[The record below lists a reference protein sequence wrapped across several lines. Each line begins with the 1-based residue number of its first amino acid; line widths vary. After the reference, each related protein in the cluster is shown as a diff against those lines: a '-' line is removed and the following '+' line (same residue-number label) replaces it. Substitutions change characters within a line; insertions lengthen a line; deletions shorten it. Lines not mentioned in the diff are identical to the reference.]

1 MPDELSAFP
10 FSRQDAERWL
20 SVARLRPYLEACDGD
35 IEKALSLYEWNLDLG
50 LVLLR
55 ELSLFEIALRNAYD
69 RLLSDMWC
77 PGGDWLLDP
86 DSPVNRPI
94 ARRIRSGG
102 SIDANALN
110 REQISKARRRFR
122 GRECSHDDLV
132 AELSLG
138 FWAHLTDRAHE
149 RDLWIPI
156 LHKAWALRSKRVE
169 IDRLLRSVTECRNRI
184 AHHERLFNPK
194 RRELLPLEVERF
206 VAALQ
211 SSLSSGISLG
221 SFGGMTIEEF
231 VRMRPR
237 NVNVGQGVASDVS
250 DARGDF

>member
-10 FSRQDAERWL
+10 ISRQDAERWF
-20 SVARLRPYLEACDGD
+20 SAARLRPYLEACDGD
-35 IEKALSLYEWNLDLG
+35 VERALSLYEWNLDLG

-55 ELSLFEIALRNAYD
+55 ELALFEVVLRNAYD
-69 RLLSDMWC
+69 CLLTGMWR
-77 PGGDWLLDP
+77 PDGDWLLDP

-110 REQISKARRRFR
+110 REQVSRAMRRFR
-122 GRECSHDDLV
+122 GRNCSHDDLV

-156 LHKAWALRSKRVE
+156 LHKAWAPGSRRTE

-184 AHHERLFNPK
+184 AHHERLFNLK
-194 RRELLPLEVERF
+194 RRELLPLEVERSIS
-206 VAALQ
+206 VLL
-211 SSLSSGISLG
+211 SSLSSGFSLG
-221 SFGGMTIEEF
+221 SFGGMTVEEF
-231 VRMRPR
+231 VRRRPCG
-237 NVNVGQGVASDVS
+237 VNVGQGFASGAS
-250 DARGDF
+250 DARGDV